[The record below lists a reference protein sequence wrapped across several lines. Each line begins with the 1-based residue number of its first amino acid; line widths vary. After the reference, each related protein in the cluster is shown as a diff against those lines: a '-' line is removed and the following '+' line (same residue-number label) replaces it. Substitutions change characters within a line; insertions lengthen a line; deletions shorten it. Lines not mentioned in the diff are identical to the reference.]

1 MKKRNLILVLALVTA
16 ALLLLFFGL
25 SGRGEKI
32 LPEESDG
39 KETDIAAETSAFS
52 ESVTAKAREY
62 MDKNPAQSYLMV
74 ITDTYNSTP
83 LPLNEE
89 GSFRITQPDG
99 SENVVHIGK
108 DSFYMES
115 SNCDNQNC
123 VEEGEVT
130 LENKDSRILFNMV
143 YCLPHKL
150 SLALLTPE
158 EAEEALCETYAQK
171 ELYEA
176 YMESLKPAE
185 SAEETE

>member
-16 ALLLLFFGL
+16 ALVLLFFGL
-25 SGRGEKI
+25 SRRGDQT
-32 LPEESDG
+32 LTEEPAD
-39 KETDIAAETSAFS
+39 KETDTAAPSAFS

-158 EAEEALCETYAQK
+158 EAEEALCETYAQQ

-185 SAEETE
+185 SAEGTE

>member
-1 MKKRNLILVLALVTA
+1 MKKRNIFLVLVLLAA
-16 ALLLLFFGL
+16 ALALLFFGL
-25 SGRGEKI
+25 SRC
-32 LPEESDG
+32 SDKPLSENSSG
-39 KETDIAAETSAFS
+39 KETDIAAEVPAFS
-52 ESVTAKAREY
+52 ESVRAKAREY
-62 MDKNPAQSYLMV
+62 LDENRAQSYLMV
-74 ITDTYNSTP
+74 ITDAYNSTP

-143 YCLPHKL
+143 YCLPHRL
-150 SLALLTPE
+150 SLALLTPA
-158 EAEEALCETYAQK
+158 EAEEALCELYAQQ
-171 ELYEA
+171 ELYQA
-176 YMESLKPAE
+176 YMESLNPAE
-185 SAEETE
+185 STEETK